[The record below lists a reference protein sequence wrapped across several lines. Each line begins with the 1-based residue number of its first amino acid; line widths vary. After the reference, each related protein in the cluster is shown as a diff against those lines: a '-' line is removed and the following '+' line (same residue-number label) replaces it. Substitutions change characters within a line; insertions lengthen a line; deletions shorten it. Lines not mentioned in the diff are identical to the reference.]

1 MCNNHNYTTTQ
12 ARIIRYGERAC
23 DDSIWPPHS
32 ATHTAIT
39 FPEATLT
46 SRVRI
51 KKEKETSSF
60 YMNLIDPSVQLIQ
73 NNNHSMHFWKLPI
86 TGKQSSF
93 SFLFSYCFLL
103 QTSTPPDSFSKND
116 VEKRRASSSESPVT
130 LPLPSSNVS
139 YFPQSTRTMM
149 PLFSGP
155 FGFALCA

>member
-23 DDSIWPPHS
+23 DDSIWPPHL

-103 QTSTPPDSFSKND
+103 QTSTPPPRQFLAVHFSQVDKSFSPQGTFLN
-116 VEKRRASSSESPVT
+116 RRRVNP
-130 LPLPSSNVS
+130 PSSL
-139 YFPQSTRTMM
+139 RT
-149 PLFSGP
+149 PE
-155 FGFALCA
+155 GFYSHTT